1 MTVSEI
7 VNHLLEYKM
16 ITTEAASVL
25 LQAEIKAIMFDK
37 QDRSVNTVFQ
47 PYHGVPNGATSNPY
61 YYSTST
67 NDAILVTTTNDPLKV
82 K

>member
-25 LQAEIKAIMFDK
+25 LQAEIKAMMFDK
-37 QDRSVNTVFQ
+37 QDRNTNTVFQ
-47 PYHGVPNGATSNPY
+47 PFLGVPNGTTANPY
-61 YYSTST
+61 YYST
-67 NDAILVTTTNDPLKV
+67 TTNDPIVGTLSNELLKV